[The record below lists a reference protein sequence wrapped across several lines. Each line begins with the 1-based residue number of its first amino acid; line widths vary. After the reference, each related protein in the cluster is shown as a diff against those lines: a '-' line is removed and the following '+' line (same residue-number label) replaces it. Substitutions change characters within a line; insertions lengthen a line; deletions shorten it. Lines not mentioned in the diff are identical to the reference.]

1 MAQSSEKSS
10 TISVPV
16 VQPLGREQHKRQG
29 QQEASTHCQVGV
41 LVSETVAAAVPL
53 VQMPAQNKGLQV
65 LHHRDPK
72 RDNVERE
79 RNATLWNSPSA
90 EEVPSSRGP
99 IVVHLVVMSQG
110 LQALEV
116 KVIEGAFLSG
126 AGRKRHFQTKQ
137 QSVRLLFS
145 NRKVSLNRLAQSMF
159 SFSGSDERGISIPSS
174 NRLDC
179 FSVTER
185 SL

>member
-1 MAQSSEKSS
+1 
-10 TISVPV
+10 
-16 VQPLGREQHKRQG
+16 
-29 QQEASTHCQVGV
+29 
-41 LVSETVAAAVPL
+41 
-53 VQMPAQNKGLQV
+53 MPALNKGLQV

-99 IVVHLVVMSQG
+99 TVVHLVVMSKR
-110 LQALEV
+110 LWALEV

-145 NRKVSLNRLAQSMF
+145 NRKVSLNRLA
-159 SFSGSDERGISIPSS
+159 
-174 NRLDC
+174 
-179 FSVTER
+179 
-185 SL
+185 